1 MSKGSTAL
9 GILHEYD
16 EECEVLKTL
25 LAQRVWRRGKRGA
38 WYDRL
43 ALVLMNH
50 YGGDLDK
57 KREAVEVC
65 LDGLEDNDT
74 HLSEHDTI
82 SLTRRPSVADRDD
95 HLSSLSPSTL
105 SPTEATGETTRVVE
119 RGTSY
124 MRGRSW
130 AARKTFLESSSH

>member
-1 MSKGSTAL
+1 MVSKGSTAL

-16 EECEVLKTL
+16 QECEILKAL

-50 YGGDLDK
+50 YGGDEEK

-65 LDGLEDNDT
+65 LDGLEDADT
-74 HLSEHDTI
+74 HLSELI
-82 SLTRRPSVADRDD
+82 LRCFGNPRLPAPSLQSIV
-95 HLSSLSPSTL
+95 H
-105 SPTEATGETTRVVE
+105 GCRVV
-119 RGTSY
+119 
-124 MRGRSW
+124 
-130 AARKTFLESSSH
+130 

>member
-1 MSKGSTAL
+1 MLLSPKKDEVNQALGMCLIVSNSVGSSCLDQTNSFRGLTVALSPGHILTRVVSKGSTAL

-16 EECEVLKTL
+16 QECETLRAL

-50 YGGDLDK
+50 YGGDEEK

-65 LDGLEDNDT
+65 LDGLEDADT
-74 HLSEHDTI
+74 HLSESCCGDQVG
-82 SLTRRPSVADRDD
+82 LR
-95 HLSSLSPSTL
+95 
-105 SPTEATGETTRVVE
+105 
-119 RGTSY
+119 
-124 MRGRSW
+124 
-130 AARKTFLESSSH
+130 